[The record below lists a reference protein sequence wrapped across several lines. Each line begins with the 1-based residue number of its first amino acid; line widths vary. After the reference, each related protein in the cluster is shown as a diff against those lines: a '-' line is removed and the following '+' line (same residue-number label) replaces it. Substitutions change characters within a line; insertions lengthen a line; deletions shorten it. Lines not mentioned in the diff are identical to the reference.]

1 MRRNFLKYVAGI
13 MLVSGMGFAAGC
25 SETDYTPIPEQH
37 PFYRDVRF
45 TDNGTLEEFD
55 PEIINVD
62 ASQQTVELSVKESEL
77 PLIEILGYFVGE
89 WDEQRNTWRYVNKSS
104 DTGYV
109 YSGDFYKAYLTK
121 TGEQK
126 TIKVHLDTNDTGT
139 DRHLMFDIR
148 LEQYRIGLVEI
159 VQAGA
164 KEI

>member
-1 MRRNFLKYVAGI
+1 MRRNFLKFAAGI
-13 MLVSGMGFAAGC
+13 MLISGMGFAIGC
-25 SETDYTPIPEQH
+25 SQNDYTPVPEQV

-45 TDNGTLEEFD
+45 TDNGTLEGLE
-55 PEIINVD
+55 PEVINVD

-89 WDEQRNTWRYVNKSS
+89 WDDQRDTWRYVNRTD

-109 YSGDFYKAYLTK
+109 YSGNFYKAYLTNK
-121 TGEQK
+121 EEQK
-126 TIKVHLDTNDTGT
+126 TIKVNLDANDTGT